1 MGVGGYVGLMLL
13 MIVAWAPRALN
24 TPIRGFLHSLVP
36 YGLGVTMSLA
46 VLLSFR
52 WALFPA
58 PYLPFIFSMLL
69 LAWVDIQFHSVRLV
83 DLLLASVTVVPVMD
97 PSKGWMPVMIAF
109 GWIGGGIL
117 LKSLMGW
124 VYRQPV
130 LGGADIWMI
139 GLIWLALPLPF
150 AWVAIDI
157 AIFISALVGITLIV
171 TGKKHRRSAMPM
183 IPYIAI
189 GLITALCMG
198 EPIMRII

>member
-24 TPIRGFLHSLVP
+24 TPTRVFLHSLVP
-36 YGLGVTMSLA
+36 YGLGMTMSLA
-46 VLLSFR
+46 VLLSLR

-83 DLLLASVTVVPVMD
+83 DLVLASVTVVSAMAPFR
-97 PSKGWMPVMIAF
+97 GWAPVMIAL
-109 GWIGGGIL
+109 GWIGGFIL
-117 LKSLMGW
+117 LKSLVGW

-130 LGGADIWMI
+130 LGGADIWII
-139 GLIWLALPLPF
+139 GLLLLALPMPV
-150 AWVAIDI
+150 AWVAIYT
-157 AIFISALVGITLIV
+157 AIGISAMVGMTLIV

-198 EPIMRII
+198 EPIMSII